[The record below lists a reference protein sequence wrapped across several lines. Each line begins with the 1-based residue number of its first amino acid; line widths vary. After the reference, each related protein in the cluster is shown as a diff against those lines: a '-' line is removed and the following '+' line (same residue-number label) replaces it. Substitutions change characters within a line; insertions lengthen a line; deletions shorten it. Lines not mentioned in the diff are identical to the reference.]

1 MLWKG
6 LFAFFSYHGRMLDAF
21 ISNKPSEDG
30 HRFHFVGFLYC
41 LLGIRE
47 SIKSGVAKFNVRNCF
62 YRRKRV
68 SAEGL
73 DRKVSNVEPRAR
85 VEGQRPHPVNE

>member
-1 MLWKG
+1 MVSTKKMLWKG

-21 ISNKPSEDG
+21 ISTKPSEEG
-30 HRFHFVGFLYC
+30 HRFHFVGFSYC

-47 SIKSGVAKFNVRNCF
+47 SIKSGVAKFNVR
-62 YRRKRV
+62 V

-85 VEGQRPHPVNE
+85 VDGQRPHPVNE